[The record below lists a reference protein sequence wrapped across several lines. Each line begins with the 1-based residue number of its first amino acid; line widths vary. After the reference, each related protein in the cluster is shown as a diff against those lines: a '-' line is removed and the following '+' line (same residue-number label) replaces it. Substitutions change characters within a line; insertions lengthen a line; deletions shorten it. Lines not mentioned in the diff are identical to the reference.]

1 MEERLYQ
8 VSGMTCASCAL
19 TVETVAG
26 QQEGVAVAQVNLATE
41 KLTLKTTG
49 DFKAS
54 DLEEAVAS
62 LGYSLKEQ
70 RLEWDAKQ
78 GQLQEE
84 DKRRRLEV
92 ERKRLLATAALT
104 LPLLY
109 VAMGAMWGLPLPSFL
124 RAEGPFVLFQL

>member
-70 RLEWDAKQ
+70 RLEWDA
-78 GQLQEE
+78 
-84 DKRRRLEV
+84 
-92 ERKRLLATAALT
+92 
-104 LPLLY
+104 
-109 VAMGAMWGLPLPSFL
+109 
-124 RAEGPFVLFQL
+124 

>member
-26 QQEGVAVAQVNLATE
+26 QQEGVEVAQVNLATE

-49 DFKAS
+49 NFKAQV
-54 DLEEAVAS
+54 LEEAVAS

-70 RLEWDAKQ
+70 QLEWELFTP
-78 GQLQEE
+78 G
-84 DKRRRLEV
+84 
-92 ERKRLLATAALT
+92 
-104 LPLLY
+104 
-109 VAMGAMWGLPLPSFL
+109 
-124 RAEGPFVLFQL
+124 RAEYFLK